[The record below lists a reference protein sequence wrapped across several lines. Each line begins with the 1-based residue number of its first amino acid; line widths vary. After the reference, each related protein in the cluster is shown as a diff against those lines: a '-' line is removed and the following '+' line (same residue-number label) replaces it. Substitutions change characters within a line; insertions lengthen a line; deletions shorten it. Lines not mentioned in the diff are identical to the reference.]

1 MQADFHYYATYS
13 AAYLAGFS
21 HEECIEIAYS
31 AQFVDLCSKTLLNK
45 LKAPACAA
53 TTQLQLEMMDMRTD
67 IPGLLDITRIWTSFH
82 FLPYDLNAKLK
93 WHSKFY
99 MDKYRLMCNPNG
111 ALLSKTVELAAQ
123 AGAGD
128 VAADGKMAG
137 AGDVA
142 SDGKMAGGNGNN
154 LEAIGI
160 AMHVLADTWAHR
172 YFVGTPSYVMNNTGN
187 DFYEV
192 TKGAERKI
200 NFVHVPGILDDLD
213 KNKFTNSIHQSKE
226 RTVMN
231 LGHGRA
237 GHLPDYSFI
246 TYRYVPAWKKYETI
260 VKNNPEDYY
269 KAFCQMVYA
278 MKYLRGDIDKF
289 EVDTYAYDIV
299 EPYREEI
306 MGIIKIK
313 QLIASEAFGEKL
325 SGENIPDWNT
335 EKYQDEYVNASPQ
348 KKNDTLIGKFVTA
361 AINHKNMVTEEIFNS
376 GNMLAGIS
384 IRIPKRKKLRKRF
397 DFSRIL

>member
-13 AAYLAGFS
+13 AAFLAGFS
-21 HEECIEIAYS
+21 HEESVEIAYS

-45 LKAPACAA
+45 LKAPAAAA

-67 IPGLLDITRIWTSFH
+67 IPGLLEITRIWASFH

-93 WHSKFY
+93 WHSKLY

-111 ALLSKTVELAAQ
+111 ALVAKTVELA
-123 AGAGD
+123 
-128 VAADGKMAG
+128 K
-137 AGDVA
+137 
-142 SDGKMAGGNGNN
+142 KAGGGDAAENEAKKAGGYNY
-154 LEAIGI
+154 EAIGI

-172 YFVGTPSYVMNNTGN
+172 YFVGTPSYVMNNTDN

-192 TKGAERKI
+192 TDGAERKI
-200 NFVHVPGILDDLD
+200 NFIHVPGILDDLD

-246 TYRYVPAWKKYETI
+246 SYRYVPAWNNYDTI
-260 VKNNPEDYY
+260 TKNNPEDYY

-278 MKYLRGDIDKF
+278 MKYLRGDISEFALD
-289 EVDTYAYDIV
+289 EYAYETV
-299 EPYREEI
+299 EPYKEEI
-306 MGIIKIK
+306 MGIIKIR
-313 QLIASEAFGEKL
+313 QLIASDDWKAFGEKM
-325 SGENIPDWNT
+325 SGEEIPDWNT
-335 EKYQDEYVNASPQ
+335 EKYQEEYAYAAASE
-348 KKNDTLIGKFVTA
+348 KNKTLIGKFTAA
-361 AINHKNMVTEEIFNS
+361 AINHKKMVTEEIFNS
-376 GNMLAGIS
+376 GNMLAGIL
-384 IRIPKRKKLRKRF
+384 IRRPKLKIKKKN
-397 DFSRIL
+397 

>member
-13 AAYLAGFS
+13 AAFLAGFS
-21 HEECIEIAYS
+21 HEECVKIAYS

-45 LKAPACAA
+45 INAPTAAA

-67 IPGLLDITRIWTSFH
+67 IPGLLEITRIWTSFH

-93 WHSKFY
+93 WHSKLY

-111 ALLSKTVELAAQ
+111 ALVAETVKLAKK
-123 AGAGD
+123 AGAH
-128 VAADGKMAG
+128 
-137 AGDVA
+137 
-142 SDGKMAGGNGNN
+142 NY
-154 LEAIGI
+154 EAIGV

-172 YFVGTPSYVMNNTGN
+172 YFVGTPSYVMNNTDN

-192 TKGAERKI
+192 TDGAERKI
-200 NFVHVPGILDDLD
+200 YFVHVPGILDDLD

-246 TYRYVPAWKKYETI
+246 SYRYIPAWNNYETI
-260 VKNNPEDYY
+260 TKNNPEDYY

-278 MKYLRGDIDKF
+278 MKYLRGDIAEF
-289 EVDTYAYDIV
+289 ELDTYAYETV
-299 EPYREEI
+299 EPYKDDI
-306 MGIIKIK
+306 MNIIKIR
-313 QLIASEAFGEKL
+313 QLIASDDWKLFGEKL
-325 SGENIPDWNT
+325 SGEKIPDWNT
-335 EKYQDEYVNASPQ
+335 EKYQEEYINAATSE
-348 KKNDTLIGKFVTA
+348 KNNTLIGKFTAA
-361 AINHKNMVTEEIFNS
+361 AINHKKMVTEEIFNS

-384 IRIPKRKKLRKRF
+384 IRRPKVMVKKNK
-397 DFSRIL
+397 